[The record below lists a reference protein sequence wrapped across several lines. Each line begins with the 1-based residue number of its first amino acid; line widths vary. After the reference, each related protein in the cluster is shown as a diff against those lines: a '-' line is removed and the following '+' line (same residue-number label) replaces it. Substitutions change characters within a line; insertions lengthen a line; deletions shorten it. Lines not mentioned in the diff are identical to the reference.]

1 MTEDDPRRRRER
13 AADAAA
19 DAAAN
24 AAAEAALAALV
35 AVADDRGVSLDAA
48 YRAASRSSTAAR
60 SPSGSVSIRSR

>member
-13 AADAAA
+13 AAAAA

-35 AVADDRGVSLDAA
+35 AMADDRGVSLDAA

-60 SPSGSVSIRSR
+60 SPSGSVSSRSR